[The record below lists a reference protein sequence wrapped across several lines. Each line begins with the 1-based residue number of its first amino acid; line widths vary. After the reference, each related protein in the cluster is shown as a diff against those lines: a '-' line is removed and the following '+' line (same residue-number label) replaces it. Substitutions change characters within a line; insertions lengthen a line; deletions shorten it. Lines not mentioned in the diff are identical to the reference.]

1 MENNKMSVVSQ
12 NSYRSLKLE
21 RQKSYREL
29 FHFFLDES
37 TPAPEKEKLSAQ
49 LLQRELHQIDSPS
62 IPLPDEP
69 VQIKDWLFQ
78 QNMQNCERYQQ
89 YLSRRQAGGQREY
102 FQHVAAAYDFLV
114 KVAPVKYV
122 DGSWLYSTL
131 KHWPDPNFQHLIMIY
146 LEELGLGSAKA
157 NHVSMYQQL
166 LSSLN
171 LQDLVEGL
179 EDEYYYQPVVQLAL
193 AYAPQQYLPEVIGF
207 NLGYEQLPLHLLI
220 SNYELAELGL
230 DHQYFNV
237 HITIDNLDNGH
248 AHRSVAALEYGYSQA
263 ANKTEFIDKLK
274 RGYAL
279 NDVGLGSTEIIKNS
293 DLTPL
298 IEKIFKKKAVV
309 GKLIHNNR
317 CRFAQA
323 SVNEWLSN
331 DQKVV
336 EFLQVLQDKQWIKR
350 GQHPSESR
358 FWQLIHNEEG
368 KMFGVFSVAEQQII
382 YDWIAQAYTE
392 RRAPFKAVTPVQQVD
407 DYIVDYFNSSEQQAL
422 QQQLKLARSAEEKI
436 NLLLPYLAPHQHHN
450 PTGLWATRQ
459 LTQFLFPQAL
469 QQIQ

>member
-1 MENNKMSVVSQ
+1 
-12 NSYRSLKLE
+12 
-21 RQKSYREL
+21 
-29 FHFFLDES
+29 
-37 TPAPEKEKLSAQ
+37 
-49 LLQRELHQIDSPS
+49 
-62 IPLPDEP
+62 
-69 VQIKDWLFQ
+69 
-78 QNMQNCERYQQ
+78 MQNCERYQQ

-131 KHWPDPNFQHLIMIY
+131 KHWSDPNFQHLIMIY

-248 AHRSVAALEYGYSQA
+248 AHRSVAALEYAYSQA
-263 ANKTEFIDKLK
+263 ANKTEFIEKLK

-298 IEKIFKKKAVV
+298 IEKIFKKK
-309 GKLIHNNR
+309 LWS
-317 CRFAQA
+317 A
-323 SVNEWLSN
+323 S
-331 DQKVV
+331 
-336 EFLQVLQDKQWIKR
+336 
-350 GQHPSESR
+350 
-358 FWQLIHNEEG
+358 
-368 KMFGVFSVAEQQII
+368 
-382 YDWIAQAYTE
+382 
-392 RRAPFKAVTPVQQVD
+392 
-407 DYIVDYFNSSEQQAL
+407 
-422 QQQLKLARSAEEKI
+422 
-436 NLLLPYLAPHQHHN
+436 
-450 PTGLWATRQ
+450 
-459 LTQFLFPQAL
+459 
-469 QQIQ
+469 

>member
-1 MENNKMSVVSQ
+1 M
-12 NSYRSLKLE
+12 
-21 RQKSYREL
+21 
-29 FHFFLDES
+29 
-37 TPAPEKEKLSAQ
+37 
-49 LLQRELHQIDSPS
+49 
-62 IPLPDEP
+62 
-69 VQIKDWLFQ
+69 
-78 QNMQNCERYQQ
+78 
-89 YLSRRQAGGQREY
+89 
-102 FQHVAAAYDFLV
+102 
-114 KVAPVKYV
+114 
-122 DGSWLYSTL
+122 
-131 KHWPDPNFQHLIMIY
+131 
-146 LEELGLGSAKA
+146 
-157 NHVSMYQQL
+157 
-166 LSSLN
+166 
-171 LQDLVEGL
+171 
-179 EDEYYYQPVVQLAL
+179 
-193 AYAPQQYLPEVIGF
+193 
-207 NLGYEQLPLHLLI
+207 
-220 SNYELAELGL
+220 
-230 DHQYFNV
+230 
-237 HITIDNLDNGH
+237 
-248 AHRSVAALEYGYSQA
+248 
-263 ANKTEFIDKLK
+263 
-274 RGYAL
+274 
-279 NDVGLGSTEIIKNS
+279 
-293 DLTPL
+293 
-298 IEKIFKKKAVV
+298 
-309 GKLIHNNR
+309 IHNNR

-450 PTGLWATRQ
+450 PTGSWATRQ